1 MTAGPFDTPTDP
13 AGDATEYGGVPGTN
27 SLPPRSASADDR
39 PPRYPA
45 PNGDHTPDDP
55 GTRVA

>member
-1 MTAGPFDTPTDP
+1 MTGPFSPTTDTDP
-13 AGDATEYGGVPGTN
+13 DTTEYGGAPTTG
-27 SLPPRSASADDR
+27 SLPERTTGADDR

-45 PNGDHTPDDP
+45 ENGDHTPDDP